1 VELRALGVNLYTDL
15 REFTPL
21 IDYAPEPQRRRESA
35 GKIWREALLGV
46 STQFGRLVYLA
57 SLRDSTSGYYCEP
70 GLTKLLG
77 TEGADRAIR
86 HSHYQVFSE
95 WLAYSLAEQKADIDD
110 FLRGQGLSAGQ
121 PFNWSASLPYRSVIP
136 PAARDV
142 ERQLYLADL
151 ETLLELLKAEHAVA
165 FSGRET

>member
-1 VELRALGVNLYTDL
+1 LKGI
-15 REFTPL
+15 P
-21 IDYAPEPQRRRESA
+21 
-35 GKIWREALLGV
+35 
-46 STQFGRLVYLA
+46 TQFGRLVYLA

-70 GLTKLLG
+70 GLNSLLG
-77 TEGADRAIR
+77 PEGTDRAIR
-86 HSHYQVFSE
+86 HSHHQVFSE

-110 FLRGQGLSAGQ
+110 FLREQGHIPGQ

-151 ETLLELLKAEHAVA
+151 ETLLELLKAEHAGA